1 MTKSFKGVWI
11 PKWGEMILI
20 IVLFILGV
28 VCSSLLAGILM
39 NLGVGQDLLMLLTYP
54 LMFLFVFI
62 YFCIRNASSKVYRT
76 ELSVPVGRENRS
88 LWLLVAILTF
98 AASFVMDAVNEAMP
112 PMPEWLMQALSSA
125 TGGNF
130 IINFL
135 SVAVLAPLLEE
146 WLCRGLIIRTLY
158 RNGVKAFWAIIL
170 SALFF
175 ALIHGNPW
183 QAIPAFALGCLFG
196 YVYYK
201 TGNLWLC
208 ILMHFT
214 NNFTSL
220 MISQI
225 EEVPDTATWFSIM
238 PQGCYWVLF
247 VVFILTLILGVSQI
261 SRFDVMNSQD
271 ISTPSQG

>member
-135 SVAVLAPLLEE
+135 KLNS
-146 WLCRGLIIRTLY
+146 
-158 RNGVKAFWAIIL
+158 
-170 SALFF
+170 SS
-175 ALIHGNPW
+175 
-183 QAIPAFALGCLFG
+183 
-196 YVYYK
+196 K
-201 TGNLWLC
+201 TN
-208 ILMHFT
+208 
-214 NNFTSL
+214 
-220 MISQI
+220 
-225 EEVPDTATWFSIM
+225 
-238 PQGCYWVLF
+238 
-247 VVFILTLILGVSQI
+247 
-261 SRFDVMNSQD
+261 
-271 ISTPSQG
+271 